1 MGDRKQQRQLLG
13 YLLGAL
19 DEGEQERVQR
29 RLARDPGLAADLAR
43 VEESLEPLR
52 AVTRVHQP
60 PPGLAARTCRRVFAY
75 SQALAGRKGEP
86 RALRRPVRERARAMS
101 PAAVPPASTAAWG
114 WSDVLVAAGVFL
126 AIAGLLFPAI
136 QRSRMNMRLVACQN
150 NLRQLGVTQAQFHDA
165 VPAALA
171 HHAVASVGQAGSL
184 PDSQIPRRAG
194 GLPYGRIANPSYGSL
209 AGEPVGRTERSDAR
223 RIGASFSAVPAVFN
237 PPYAT
242 PHQGFRQAVGGR
254 NLLFP
259 DGHVTFVAL
268 GPIVDPNVEPS
279 PPDDSFTSP
288 LSSAGVDPLGGP
300 TDFAPIVLVSRP
312 GR

>member
-29 RLARDPGLAADLAR
+29 HLARDPGLAAELAR

-52 AVTRVHQP
+52 SVTRAHQP

-75 SQALAGRKGEP
+75 SQALAGRRGEP
-86 RALRRPVRERARAMS
+86 RASRRPVRERARAMS
-101 PAAVPPASTAAWG
+101 PAAVPPVSTAAWG
-114 WSDVLVAAGVFL
+114 WGDVLVAAGVFL

-136 QRSRMNMRLVACQN
+136 QRSRMNMRTVACQN
-150 NLRQLGVTQAQFHDA
+150 NLRQLGVTQAQFRDTLPVA
-165 VPAALA
+165 FT
-171 HHAVASVGQAGSL
+171 HHPVASAGQAANLPESRSPRQAGS
-184 PDSQIPRRAG
+184 
-194 GLPYGRIANPSYGSL
+194 LPYGRIANPSYKLPVHEL
-209 AGEPVGRTERSDAR
+209 AADL
-223 RIGASFSAVPAVFN
+223 AVFN
-237 PPYAT
+237 PPYTT

-259 DGHVTFVAL
+259 DGHVIFVAL
-268 GPIVDPNVEPS
+268 GPIVDPNVETS
-279 PPDDSFTSP
+279 PPDDSVASP
-288 LSSAGVDPLGGP
+288 LPFPGVTPPGGP
-300 TDFAPIVLVSRP
+300 TDLAPIVLVSRP